1 MITLDGDHLEVRFP
15 EVHPDARMAF
25 NLQRTLRVPDS
36 DEVYPLPPGLGR
48 FPLRHIEDF
57 SDRVP
62 EAWSRRGGVIV
73 PMYQAEAMW
82 INFGSRFEF
91 DYPCA
96 VKIGTG
102 KINAVSGKTWSTDLV
117 DDPQD
122 YVVLPGQ
129 PWLDGYA
136 SADGIV
142 RQFVA
147 MPLGAGLTVEQ
158 HLSGKEEHGGIQ
170 ILIYPMKAERYRKLL
185 AERQRRQDGFVR
197 YCLTE
202 PLVCHAVAPMG
213 LAAGGRIRQ
222 EVYRDEYGV
231 DAWDMEHVRRCF
243 VTIVN
248 SEGWTEVTGEPVPTT
263 PVSADDYARAGLP
276 WFDHYNEKLKPI
288 SSSALFRKLPSLPGM
303 KRIREWKSGV
313 HPKKMPV
320 VELGPSVRPS
330 ARRVNE
336 GDF

>member
-1 MITLDGDHLEVRFP
+1 MV
-15 EVHPDARMAF
+15 
-25 NLQRTLRVPDS
+25 
-36 DEVYPLPPGLGR
+36 
-48 FPLRHIEDF
+48 
-57 SDRVP
+57 
-62 EAWSRRGGVIV
+62 
-73 PMYQAEAMW
+73 
-82 INFGSRFEF
+82 
-91 DYPCA
+91 
-96 VKIGTG
+96 
-102 KINAVSGKTWSTDLV
+102 
-117 DDPQD
+117 
-122 YVVLPGQ
+122 PGQ

-147 MPLGAGLTVEQ
+147 MPLGSGLTVEQ

-170 ILIYPMKAERYRKLL
+170 ILIYPMKAERYRELL
-185 AERQRRQDGFVR
+185 AERQRRHDGLVR
-197 YCLTE
+197 YYLAE
-202 PLVCHAVAPMG
+202 SLVCNAVAPMG

-222 EVYRDEYGV
+222 EVYRDEYGI

-288 SSSALFRKLPSLPGM
+288 SGSALFGKLPSLPSM

-313 HPKKMPV
+313 HPTKMPV
-320 VELGPSVRPS
+320 VAVGPSVRPS